1 MAVGPK
7 HEQWSSQWGFLMAA
21 IGGAVGLGNIWR
33 FPYITGENGGGA
45 FVLIYLGAVL
55 FVAIPILIAEL
66 QLGKRGHKD
75 IVSGTRKVAIAAGK
89 SPRWSIIGWLGLLAA
104 FFVLTYYSVI
114 AGQVLDFVMLSATGA
129 FSGVDPEVARAHFD
143 DLQNNP
149 PRMILWNTVIMAIT
163 VTIVAHGIAGG
174 IEKAAKILMPAFFV
188 MLIGMFFYAM
198 ATGDFASGW
207 NYMFTFNLDNVTAN
221 TVLMAIGQAFFSI
234 GIGFGYMLAYGS
246 YLPKDISIPHTAVII
261 SLVDAGVA
269 IIAGLVI
276 FPLVFAYGL
285 TPDQGPDLI
294 FRILPMAFSQMEY
307 GGAVGTVFF
316 LLLTFAALSS
326 AIAIIQPAV
335 SYLEESHGMSVKA
348 SALTAGAVAWFIGL
362 GSILSYNVW
371 AGHYPLPMFDTFRDS
386 NFMSVID
393 YVTANYL
400 MLVGGILI
408 AVFVGWSFKA
418 DWVKSE
424 FKGDNPIFF
433 NTWLWLVRVVAPAS
447 VAIALY
453 FQLTA

>member
-33 FPYITGENGGGA
+33 FPYMTGENGGGA

-114 AGQVLDFVMLSATGA
+114 AGQVLDYVMLSATGA

-149 PRMILWNTVIMAIT
+149 PRMILWHTVIMAIT
-163 VTIVAHGIAGG
+163 VTIVAHGITGG
-174 IEKAAKILMPAFFV
+174 IEKAAKIMMPAFFV
-188 MLIGMFFYAM
+188 MLIGMFFYSM

-246 YLPKDISIPHTAVII
+246 YLPKDISIPHTSVII

-386 NFMSVID
+386 NFMAVID

-453 FQLTA
+453 FQLVA

>member
-1 MAVGPK
+1 
-7 HEQWSSQWGFLMAA
+7 MAA

-75 IVSGTRKVAIAAGK
+75 IVSGTRNVAIAAGK
-89 SPRWSIIGWLGLLAA
+89 SPRWSLIGWLGMLAA

-114 AGQVLDFVMLSATGA
+114 AGQVLDFVMLSATGS
-129 FSGVDPEVARAHFD
+129 FSGVEPEVARLHFD
-143 DLQNNP
+143 ALKNNP
-149 PRMILWNTVIMAIT
+149 PRMILWNTVIMAVT
-163 VTIVAHGIAGG
+163 VGIVARGITGG
-174 IEKAAKILMPAFFV
+174 IEKAAKFLMPAFFV
-188 MLIGMFFYAM
+188 MLIGMFFYALV
-198 ATGDFASGW
+198 AGDFKSGW
-207 NYMFTFNLDNVTAN
+207 DYMFTFDFSKVGPQ
-221 TVLMAIGQAFFSI
+221 TVLVAIGQAFFSI

-246 YLPKDISIPHTAVII
+246 YLPQDISIPRTSVII
-261 SLVDAGVA
+261 SLADAGVA
-269 IIAGLVI
+269 LVAGLVI

-294 FRILPMAFSQMEY
+294 FRVLPMAFSQMEY

-316 LLLTFAALSS
+316 VLLTFAALSS

-335 SYLEESHGMSVKA
+335 SYLEESHGLSVKA
-348 SALTAGAVAWFIGL
+348 ASLTAGAVAWFIGL
-362 GSILSYNVW
+362 GSIFSYNIW
-371 AGHYPLPMFDTFRDS
+371 AGHYPLPMFDTFRES
-386 NFMSVID
+386 NFMGVVD
-393 YVTANYL
+393 FVTANYM

-408 AVFVGWSFKA
+408 AVFVGWSFKS

-424 FKGDNPIFF
+424 FEGEHPLMFTI
-433 NTWLWLVRVVAPAS
+433 WLWLVRIAAPAS

-453 FQLTA
+453 FQLTG